1 MGAGADALCRTGSG
15 SPGESTA
22 ATATAS
28 ETGTRASA
36 RSSSPSRSC
45 PRARTSPTG
54 FPQYCHTTRGHSATR
69 RSVALPR
76 ASSRTGVPSTTSS
89 LSSRSTAA
97 AGTPPSTSRR
107 SRTPQRPTDATSTRV
122 GAGSDLPRNSARHS
136 GTTEL
141 ARRQAGQSKPPGT
154 SSTLSAP
161 TVAQEA
167 RTRFSYSVIAGPAE
181 EQVSLQRGP
190 ITAQIDIS
198 TQREVEKAGQPNT
211 ATLLGETVLCHS
223 RWHGRAGALCSEHV

>member
-54 FPQYCHTTRGHSATR
+54 FPQYCHTSRGHSATR

-76 ASSRTGVPSTTSS
+76 ASSRTGVPTTTSS
-89 LSSRSTAA
+89 CRRAA
-97 AGTPPSTSRR
+97 PRPAGTPPSTSRR

-122 GAGSDLPRNSARHS
+122 GAGSDLPRKRAAFRNDGTRTTPSRAVKAPRNFLNAQRTNRGARSSNSVLLLSHR
-136 GTTEL
+136 G
-141 ARRQAGQSKPPGT
+141 AG
-154 SSTLSAP
+154 
-161 TVAQEA
+161 
-167 RTRFSYSVIAGPAE
+167 
-181 EQVSLQRGP
+181 
-190 ITAQIDIS
+190 
-198 TQREVEKAGQPNT
+198 
-211 ATLLGETVLCHS
+211 
-223 RWHGRAGALCSEHV
+223 GRAGLTTERSNHGANRHLHTERGRKSRATEHRHASRGDCSLSFTLAWPRWCAMF